1 MSVFLCNCY
10 HPPKPCYSSTAVLD
24 MLCTHI
30 NDTLSSDSS
39 AVIVIAGDLNR
50 LDCTRFDIEL
60 ITAVHNLL
68 AKSHMAKQY

>member
-1 MSVFLCNCY
+1 
-10 HPPKPCYSSTAVLD
+10 